1 MVEKFDFSK
10 HAKDDLVLTAPLDK
24 KKMMEI
30 LKQIEGNSET
40 KWGFIDNNNVL
51 VRDLAIFK
59 EILLCAHDRE
69 RCETLIDLL
78 SVEQLNHFSLILIS
92 LKNVLDFDIFDKL
105 FDAVMNLNT
114 PSEGDLKKASDLV
127 DIFEQLGKISLASNA
142 MMVMNISQHY
152 RRLANVMFMYLRKSE
167 YDDFSKYIA
176 RYYPDEIDSLI
187 ETSKM
192 ILNLSKEKEVV

>member
-51 VRDLAIFK
+51 IRDLAIFK

-92 LKNVLDFDIFDKL
+92 LKNIIDFDVFDKL
-105 FDAVMNLNT
+105 FDAVINLKT
-114 PSEGDLKKASDLV
+114 PSERDLKKASDLIDV
-127 DIFEQLGKISLASNA
+127 FELFGKLNLASNA
-142 MMVMNISQHY
+142 MVVMNIYQHY
-152 RRLANVMFMYLRKSE
+152 RRLSDILFMYLRKSE

-176 RYYPDEIDSLI
+176 RCYPDEIDSLI

-192 ILNLSKEKEVV
+192 ILNLSKEKAAV

>member
-92 LKNVLDFDIFDKL
+92 LKNIIDFDVFDKL
-105 FDAVMNLNT
+105 FDAVINLKT
-114 PSEGDLKKASDLV
+114 PSERDLKKASDLIDV
-127 DIFEQLGKISLASNA
+127 FELFGKLNLASNA
-142 MMVMNISQHY
+142 MVVMNIYQHY
-152 RRLANVMFMYLRKSE
+152 RRLSDILFMYLRKSE

-176 RYYPDEIDSLI
+176 RYCPGEIDSLI

>member
-51 VRDLAIFK
+51 IRDLAIFK

-92 LKNVLDFDIFDKL
+92 LKNIIDFDVFDKL
-105 FDAVMNLNT
+105 FDAVINLKT
-114 PSEGDLKKASDLV
+114 PSERDLKKASDLIDV
-127 DIFEQLGKISLASNA
+127 FELFGKLNLASNA
-142 MMVMNISQHY
+142 MVVMNIYQHY
-152 RRLANVMFMYLRKSE
+152 RRLSDILFMYLRKSE

>member
-51 VRDLAIFK
+51 IRDLANFK

-78 SVEQLNHFSLILIS
+78 SVEQLNHFSLILIG

-105 FDAVMNLNT
+105 FDSVMNLNT
-114 PSEGDLKKASDLV
+114 PLEGDLKKASDLV
-127 DIFEQLGKISLASNA
+127 DIFEQLGKINLASNA
-142 MMVMNISQHY
+142 MMAMNISQHY
-152 RRLANVMFMYLRKSE
+152 RRLTNVLFMYLRKSE
-167 YDDFSKYIA
+167 YDEFSKYIA
-176 RYYPDEIDSLI
+176 RYCPGEIDSLI

>member
-51 VRDLAIFK
+51 IRDLAIFK

-92 LKNVLDFDIFDKL
+92 LKNIIDFDVFDKL
-105 FDAVMNLNT
+105 FDAVINLKT
-114 PSEGDLKKASDLV
+114 PSERDLKKASDLIDV
-127 DIFEQLGKISLASNA
+127 FELFGKLNLASNA
-142 MMVMNISQHY
+142 MVVMNIYQHY
-152 RRLANVMFMYLRKSE
+152 RRLSDILFMYLRKSE

-176 RYYPDEIDSLI
+176 RCYTEF
-187 ETSKM
+187 E
-192 ILNLSKEKEVV
+192 